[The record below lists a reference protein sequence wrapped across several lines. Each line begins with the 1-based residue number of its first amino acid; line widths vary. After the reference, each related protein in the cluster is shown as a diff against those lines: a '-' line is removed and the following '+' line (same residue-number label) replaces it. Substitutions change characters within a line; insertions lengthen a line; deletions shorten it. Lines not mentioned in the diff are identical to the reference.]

1 MDPLR
6 SNDAHARCT
15 FVHVHITVDPPLTA
29 STHIECTTERG
40 HRFDPH
46 WNPAAHLQM
55 GYNGPK
61 VPEPSSGNAAL
72 WEYGYVPSL
81 AMGIFG
87 VVTFL
92 LVSGPHLLYLFKKRG
107 TRSGGVTQSLRADLA
122 TTPAPVSNA
131 DPSHGLF
138 FFAAVT
144 EGLGYGARL
153 YSHNHPFNVSTRAYI
168 TAPGITLTPR
178 AWPSSLVSTSSKSP
192 PSSSPPRCTN
202 QFSVCSSTRPR
213 ATGSRP
219 CARGRS

>member
-40 HRFDPH
+40 HRFDPD

-55 GYNGPK
+55 GHNGPK

-92 LVSGPHLLYLFKKRG
+92 LVSGPHLLYLYKKRG
-107 TRSGGVTQSLRADLA
+107 TRSV
-122 TTPAPVSNA
+122 
-131 DPSHGLF
+131 
-138 FFAAVT
+138 
-144 EGLGYGARL
+144 
-153 YSHNHPFNVSTRAYI
+153 
-168 TAPGITLTPR
+168 
-178 AWPSSLVSTSSKSP
+178 
-192 PSSSPPRCTN
+192 
-202 QFSVCSSTRPR
+202 
-213 ATGSRP
+213 
-219 CARGRS
+219 